1 LHCAILN
8 NNVKILQTLLDF
20 ERVNPNTLARDG
32 RQPLLLATEADVL
45 KLLLD
50 SERLKKPNMINSVGF
65 TVLHRAVISSDIKR
79 VEILLAH
86 KRIDPDI
93 TARNGM
99 HVIALSKRFDI
110 LRLLLD
116 SKKVTNPDLNDND
129 GYTAFHRT
137 VIKNDIQRV
146 EMMLSCGLINPN
158 SLTSDG
164 KYLAITF
171 GLQKD

>member
-1 LHCAILN
+1 
-8 NNVKILQTLLDF
+8 
-20 ERVNPNTLARDG
+20 
-32 RQPLLLATEADVL
+32 
-45 KLLLD
+45 
-50 SERLKKPNMINSVGF
+50 
-65 TVLHRAVISSDIKR
+65 
-79 VEILLAH
+79 
-86 KRIDPDI
+86 
-93 TARNGM
+93 M

-129 GYTAFHRT
+129 GYTAFRRT